1 MPTAV
6 NTKGLRLQPSGKCIM
21 QRVFSEILNNMVKI
35 VDLIIVRSHN
45 SLSQK
50 ETLNYQYSMIQVF
63 GLYGRSI

>member
-1 MPTAV
+1 MPMAV
-6 NTKGLRLQPSGKCIM
+6 NTKGLRFQPLGKCIM

-63 GLYGRSI
+63 G